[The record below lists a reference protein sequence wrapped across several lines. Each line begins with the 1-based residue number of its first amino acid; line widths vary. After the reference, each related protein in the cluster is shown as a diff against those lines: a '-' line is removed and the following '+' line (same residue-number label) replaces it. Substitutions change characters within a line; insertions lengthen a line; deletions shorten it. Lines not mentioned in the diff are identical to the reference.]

1 MRLRRLF
8 PDHAIV
14 AGERALD
21 GLAPGA
27 LAPPERPV
35 VLANMVVSV
44 DGRAAVGGGSRAL
57 TVRAD
62 RVVFHGLRAQ
72 VDAVLAGTVTL
83 RAEHYG
89 RLVRDPERRAQR
101 EARGLAAD
109 PLAVVLSRSGKI
121 PDVPLLS
128 DPEQPVVV
136 LTGDEAEPVAALRR
150 LRAEHGVRALLCEG
164 GPTLLRGLL
173 DAGVVDE
180 LFVTVSPLLAGGQ
193 PPFALLAGAELDPAP
208 ALELVWVLE
217 ADGALF
223 LRYRIVR
230 GLPS

>member
-1 MRLRRLF
+1 VRLRRLF

-27 LAPPERPV
+27 QAPPERPA

-44 DGRAAVGGGSRAL
+44 DGRAAVGGASRAL
-57 TVRAD
+57 TVPAD

-72 VDAVLAGTVTL
+72 VDAVVAGTGTL
-83 RAEHYG
+83 RVESYG
-89 RLVRDPERRAQR
+89 RLVRDADRRAQR
-101 EARGLAAD
+101 RARGLTAD
-109 PLAVVLSRSGKI
+109 PLAVVLSRSGEI

-128 DPEQPVVV
+128 DPEQPTLV
-136 LTGDEAEPVAALRR
+136 LTGEDAEPVAALRR
-150 LRAEHGVRALLCEG
+150 LRTERGVRALLCEG

-180 LFVTVSPLLAGGQ
+180 LFVTVSPLLAGGR
-193 PPFALLAGAELDPAP
+193 PPFTLLAGAELDPAP
-208 ALELVWVLE
+208 RLELIWVLE
-217 ADGALF
+217 AEGALF
-223 LRYRIVR
+223 LRYRVVR
-230 GLPS
+230 ESAP

>member
-1 MRLRRLF
+1 VRLRRLF
-8 PDHAIV
+8 PDHAVV

-27 LAPPERPV
+27 QAPPERPA
-35 VLANMVVSV
+35 VLANMVTSV
-44 DGRAAVGGGSRAL
+44 DGRAAVGGRSRAL

-72 VDAVLAGTVTL
+72 VDAVLAGTATL
-83 RAEHYG
+83 RAENYG
-89 RLVRDPERRAQR
+89 RLVGDADRRAQR
-101 EARGLAAD
+101 KARGLAGD
-109 PLAVVLSRSGKI
+109 PLAVVLSRSGEL
-121 PDVPLLS
+121 PDVPLLA

-136 LTGDEAEPVAALRR
+136 LTGDDAEPVAALRR
-150 LRAEHGVRALLCEG
+150 LRTEHGVRALLCEG

-173 DAGVVDE
+173 DAGVLDE
-180 LFVTVSPLLAGGQ
+180 LFVTVSPLLAGGR
-193 PPFALLAGAELDPAP
+193 PPFPLLAGAELDPAP

-217 ADGALF
+217 AEGALF

-230 GLPS
+230 ESPP